1 LVADDPLSF
10 HSSSFLPSYS
20 YQSIQRSGVH
30 GAWTKDIRRETNI
43 QNQAL
48 NKIFKAL
55 EARRLIKPVKSV
67 NAKAKKLY
75 MYVVGG
81 WTT

>member
-1 LVADDPLSF
+1 MVSLLVSHPHTLASF
-10 HSSSFLPSYS
+10 IVTNLTS
-20 YQSIQRSGVH
+20 YQSIERSGVN

-43 QNQAL
+43 QLQAL

-55 EARRLIKPVKSV
+55 EARRLIKQVKSV

-75 MYVVGG
+75 M
-81 WTT
+81 

>member
-1 LVADDPLSF
+1 VGGWSLTVLCSFFPPLSP
-10 HSSSFLPSYS
+10 SSSRS

-48 NKIFKAL
+48 NKIFKTL

-75 MYVVGG
+75 MYVG
-81 WTT
+81 